1 MKVRASPF
9 TDRAV
14 SSPRRPAA
22 YLIRAQHAKGDR
34 DAHRGYETT
43 RRRTLLLT
51 LLGTSIAGGSC
62 LELAG
67 AAVASAPELP
77 DAYAETALSLV
88 KTLREAIEADLDGL
102 PEYEVRRKA
111 DPAKD
116 LVKTFMTRW
125 KDVPIVK
132 EDPSY
137 AQLIQSIQ
145 ELGQFYQKNGQ
156 RARMNLGTGRSIL
169 DHLDAAEAALPERE
183 EPKKF
188 PF

>member
-1 MKVRASPF
+1 
-9 TDRAV
+9 
-14 SSPRRPAA
+14 
-22 YLIRAQHAKGDR
+22 LR
-34 DAHRGYETT
+34 DA
-43 RRRTLLLT
+43 
-51 LLGTSIAGGSC
+51 I
-62 LELAG
+62 
-67 AAVASAPELP
+67 
-77 DAYAETALSLV
+77 D
-88 KTLREAIEADLDGL
+88 ADLDGL

-125 KDVPIVK
+125 KDVPVVK

-156 RARMNLGTGRSIL
+156 RARMNLSTGKSIL
-169 DHLDAAEAALPERE
+169 DHLEAAEVALPERE
-183 EPKKF
+183 EPKRF

>member
-1 MKVRASPF
+1 MQYP
-9 TDRAV
+9 
-14 SSPRRPAA
+14 
-22 YLIRAQHAKGDR
+22 QGHA
-34 DAHRGYETT
+34 TWNN
-43 RRRTLLLT
+43 RRRALLLT
-51 LLGTSIAGGSC
+51 VLGASLTSGTRPKPSD
-62 LELAG
+62 
-67 AAVASAPELP
+67 AAELP
-77 DAYAETALSLV
+77 DAYAETALSLIR
-88 KTLREAIEADLDGL
+88 TLRDAIEADLDGL

-125 KDVPIVK
+125 KDAPVVK

-145 ELGQFYQKNGQ
+145 ELGQFYQRNGQ
-156 RARMNLGTGRSIL
+156 RARMNLRTGKSIL
-169 DHLDAAEAALPERE
+169 DHLEAAEVALPERE